1 MGKTQPTHSQGSFIM
16 RVVVCLATLVAST
29 ACATVLAQST
39 AAAKAPAPAAAT
51 AKASYNTTD
60 TDVGTLLDDPA
71 ARAIVDK
78 HIPGFSAGEQIDMA
92 RGMTLRSLQQ
102 FAPEQITD
110 QVLADI
116 DSELAKL
123 PARK

>member
-1 MGKTQPTHSQGSFIM
+1 M
-16 RVVVCLATLVAST
+16 RVVICVAALVASIP
-29 ACATVLAQST
+29 CATVLAQSAT
-39 AAAKAPAPAAAT
+39 TSAPSASAT
-51 AKASYNTTD
+51 AKTSYNTTD

-102 FAPEQITD
+102 FAPDKITD

-116 DSELAKL
+116 DKELAKL
-123 PARK
+123 PAKK